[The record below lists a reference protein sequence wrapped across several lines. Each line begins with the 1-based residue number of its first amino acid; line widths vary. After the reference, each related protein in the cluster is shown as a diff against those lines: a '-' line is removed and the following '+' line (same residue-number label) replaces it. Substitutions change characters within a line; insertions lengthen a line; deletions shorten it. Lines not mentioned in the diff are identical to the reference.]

1 MLMSVYRQGRT
12 RSQLDHLACME
23 MAASAIDLDLITFSF
38 LNSKPTIVGL
48 EGATAVIKPLEPGD
62 EAHTFDSLYDIAV
75 SQHDFERLK
84 RHKVQSPDEFK
95 PRLYEVVIVA
105 NVDFCP
111 QVRVRITAKDEAAAR
126 IKLRS
131 LMQPDHAFNQR
142 LVKEVCNQIFASDE
156 TKMVT
161 AGFLTVDDP
170 APDDAPEW
178 DFVPWSGDPGL
189 SDEQEPG

>member
-1 MLMSVYRQGRT
+1 MLMSVYRQGWT

-84 RHKVQSPDEFK
+84 RHKVQSPDEFN
-95 PRLYEVVIVA
+95 PA
-105 NVDFCP
+105 C
-111 QVRVRITAKDEAAAR
+111 T
-126 IKLRS
+126 RS
-131 LMQPDHAFNQR
+131 
-142 LVKEVCNQIFASDE
+142 
-156 TKMVT
+156 
-161 AGFLTVDDP
+161 
-170 APDDAPEW
+170 
-178 DFVPWSGDPGL
+178 
-189 SDEQEPG
+189 